1 MFMADPGETP
11 RSEKSV
17 QEQILDSVR
26 RSQEIIL
33 DASRNFVDSAADLA
47 PGDRQQIDTLIDNA
61 FDLTERILQT
71 QRDFAKSLLNTVS
84 RQDADDER

>member
-1 MFMADPGETP
+1 MADPGETP